1 MKPIIVVH
9 HHEIGLK
16 GKNRGYFEKHLLR
29 NVRLTLKGLLPQNA
43 VTGGFGR
50 FIIYIDPN
58 QEVTNEVIGRLKKVF
73 GLSNICFGFET
84 GQSIEEFNSIAESL
98 LIEKSFSTICV
109 KTSRANKAYPKT
121 SVEVNKEVGAF
132 LCSRFN
138 VRANLSQPDETIYI
152 EIVDKLA
159 YVYLS
164 KIPGAGGLPAGVS
177 GRVVSLISAGFDSP
191 VASYKIMKRGAY
203 VVYVHFHS
211 YPFVS
216 HNSIDQVKK
225 ILELLTQ
232 YQYFSKLYLVPFAEC
247 QQDIVLKTPAPL
259 RVILYRRMMVRVAE
273 RIATNEKA
281 NALVT
286 GESLGQVAS
295 QTLRNIRVINNAAK
309 LPILRP
315 LVGSDKEEIIDV
327 ARKIE
332 TYDICK
338 EPYDDCCS
346 FLTPRNPETWAD
358 PAEIAEAEA
367 QFDVNDWIEKLLVK
381 TEKVE
386 FKFPSSYT

>member
-29 NVRLTLKGLLPQNA
+29 NVRLDLKGLLPQNA

-50 FIIYIDPN
+50 FIIYTDSN
-58 QEVTNEVIGRLKKVF
+58 QEVTNKIIGRLKKVF

-84 GQSIEEFNSIAESL
+84 GQSIEEFNSIAETL
-98 LIEKSFSTICV
+98 LKQKLFSTICV

-132 LCSRFN
+132 LCTRFN
-138 VRANLSQPDETIYI
+138 VRANLTQPDETIYI

-164 KIPGAGGLPAGVS
+164 KIPGAGGLPAGIS

-203 VVYVHFHS
+203 VVFVHFHS

-216 HNSIDQVKK
+216 HNSIDQVQK
-225 ILELLTQ
+225 ILQQLTQ

-247 QQDIVLKTPAPL
+247 QQDIVLKTPQPL
-259 RVILYRRMMVRVAE
+259 RVLLYRRMMVRVAE
-273 RIATNEKA
+273 RIAINEKA

-295 QTLRNIRVINNAAK
+295 QTLRNIRVVNNIAK

-358 PAEIAEAEA
+358 PAAISEAEA
-367 QFDVNDWIEKLLVK
+367 QFDVNDWIEKLLEK
-381 TEKVE
+381 TEKIE
-386 FKFPSSYT
+386 FKFPS

>member
-16 GKNRGYFEKHLLR
+16 GKNRKYFEKHLLR
-29 NVRLTLKGLLPQNA
+29 NVRLTLKKLLPQNA

-50 FIIYIDPN
+50 FIIYTDSN
-58 QEVTNEVIGRLKKVF
+58 QTATDEIILKLKKVF

-84 GQSIEEFNSIAESL
+84 GQSIEEFNSVAESL
-98 LIEKSFSTICV
+98 LKEKSFTTIRV

-121 SVEVNKEVGAF
+121 SVEVNTEVGAF
-132 LCSRFN
+132 LCTRFN
-138 VRANLSQPDETIYI
+138 ARANLSQPDETIYI

-164 KIPGAGGLPAGVS
+164 KIPGAGGLPAGIS

-203 VVYVHFHS
+203 VVSVHFHS

-225 ILELLTQ
+225 ILEMLTQ
-232 YQYFSKLYLVPFAEC
+232 YQYFSKLYLIPFAEC

-273 RIATNEKA
+273 RIASIEKA

-295 QTLRNIRVINNAAK
+295 QTLRNIRVVNNVAK
-309 LPILRP
+309 LAILRP
-315 LVGSDKEEIIDV
+315 LVGSDKEEIIDI
-327 ARKIE
+327 AHKIG

-358 PAEIAEAEA
+358 PSAITEAET
-367 QFDVNDWIEKLLVK
+367 QFDVNDWIEKLLDK
-381 TEKVE
+381 TEIVE
-386 FKFPSSYT
+386 FKFPP

>member
-1 MKPIIVVH
+1 MKSIIVVH

-43 VTGGFGR
+43 VTGGYGR
-50 FIIYIDPN
+50 FIIYTDSN
-58 QEVTNEVIGRLKKVF
+58 QEVINEIIGRLKKVF
-73 GLSNICFGFET
+73 GFSNICFGFET
-84 GQSIEEFNSIAESL
+84 GQSIEEFNSISESL
-98 LIEKSFSTICV
+98 LNGKSFSTICV

-132 LCSRFN
+132 LCTRFN
-138 VRANLSQPDETIYI
+138 VRANLTQPDETIYI

-164 KIPGAGGLPAGVS
+164 KIPGAGGLPAGIS

-211 YPFVS
+211 FPFVS

-225 ILELLTQ
+225 ILEQLTQ

-247 QQDIVLKTPAPL
+247 QQDIVLKTPQPL

-273 RIATNEKA
+273 RIAINEKA

-295 QTLRNIRVINNAAK
+295 QTLRNIRVVNNVAK

-358 PAEIAEAEA
+358 PTAIAEAEA
-367 QFDVNDWIEKLLVK
+367 RFDVNDWIEKLIEK
-381 TEKVE
+381 SEKVE
-386 FKFPSSYT
+386 FIFPY

>member
-1 MKPIIVVH
+1 MKSIIVVH

-50 FIIYIDPN
+50 FIIYTDSN
-58 QEVTNEVIGRLKKVF
+58 QEGINEVIGRLKKVF

-84 GQSIEEFNSIAESL
+84 GQTIEEVNSIAESL
-98 LIEKSFSTICV
+98 LKDKSFSTICV

-132 LCSRFN
+132 LCARFN

-164 KIPGAGGLPAGVS
+164 KIPGAGGLPAGIS

-247 QQDIVLKTPAPL
+247 QQDIVLKTPQPL

-273 RIATNEKA
+273 RIALNEKA

-295 QTLRNIRVINNAAK
+295 QTLRNIRVVNNVAK

-358 PAEIAEAEA
+358 PAAIADAET
-367 QFDVNDWIEKLLVK
+367 QFDVNDWIEKLLEK
-381 TEKVE
+381 TEKTE
-386 FKFPSSYT
+386 FKFPD

>member
-50 FIIYIDPN
+50 FIIYTDSN
-58 QEVTNEVIGRLKKVF
+58 QEGTNEIIGRLKKVF

-84 GQSIEEFNSIAESL
+84 GQTIEEFNSIAESL
-98 LIEKSFSTICV
+98 LKEKSFSTICV

-132 LCSRFN
+132 LCTRFN

-164 KIPGAGGLPAGVS
+164 KIPGAGGLPAGIS

-216 HNSIDQVKK
+216 RNSIDQVQK
-225 ILELLTQ
+225 ILEQLTQ

-247 QQDIVLKTPAPL
+247 QQDIVLKTPPPL

-273 RIATNEKA
+273 RIAINEKA

-358 PAEIAEAEA
+358 PAAIAEAES
-367 QFDVNDWIEKLLVK
+367 QFDVNDWIEKLLEK

-386 FKFPSSYT
+386 FKFPS

>member
-50 FIIYIDPN
+50 FIIYTDSN
-58 QEVTNEVIGRLKKVF
+58 QQATDEIILRLKKVF

-84 GQSIEEFNSIAESL
+84 GQSIDEFNTIAESL
-98 LIEKSFSTICV
+98 LKDKSFSTICV

-132 LCSRFN
+132 LCTRFN

-164 KIPGAGGLPAGVS
+164 KIQGAGGLPAGIS

-191 VASYKIMKRGAY
+191 VASYKIMKRGAF

-211 YPFVS
+211 FPFVS

-225 ILELLTQ
+225 ILEQLTQ

-247 QQDIVLKTPAPL
+247 QQDIVLKTPQPL

-273 RIATNEKA
+273 RIAINEKA

-295 QTLRNIRVINNAAK
+295 QTLRNIRVVNNVAK

-358 PAEIAEAEA
+358 PAAIAEAEA
-367 QFDVNDWIEKLLVK
+367 QFDVNDWIDKLLVK

-386 FKFPSSYT
+386 FKFPT

>member
-50 FIIYIDPN
+50 FIIYTDSNKQATDEI
-58 QEVTNEVIGRLKKVF
+58 IWRLKKVF

-84 GQSIEEFNSIAESL
+84 GQSIEAFNSIAESL
-98 LIEKSFSTICV
+98 LKDKSFSTICV

-132 LCSRFN
+132 LCTRFN
-138 VRANLSQPDETIYI
+138 VRANLSQPDETIFI

-164 KIPGAGGLPAGVS
+164 KIPGAGGLPAGIS

-216 HNSIDQVKK
+216 RNSIDQVQK
-225 ILELLTQ
+225 ILEQLTQ

-247 QQDIVLKTPAPL
+247 QQDIVLKTPQPL

-273 RIATNEKA
+273 RIAINEKA

-358 PAEIAEAEA
+358 PAAIAEAES
-367 QFDVNDWIEKLLVK
+367 QFDVNDWIEKLLEK
-381 TEKVE
+381 TEKTE
-386 FKFPSSYT
+386 FKFPS

>member
-29 NVRLTLKGLLPQNA
+29 NVRLTLKGLLPPNA

-50 FIIYIDPN
+50 FIIYTGSIQEQIDII
-58 QEVTNEVIGRLKKVF
+58 VGRLKKVF
-73 GLSNICFGFET
+73 GISNICFGFET
-84 GQSIEEFNSIAESL
+84 GQTIEEFNSIAESL
-98 LIEKSFSTICV
+98 LKGKSFSTICV
-109 KTSRANKAYPKT
+109 KTSRANKAFPKT

-132 LCSRFN
+132 LCTRFN
-138 VRANLSQPDETIYI
+138 VRANLSQPDETVFI
-152 EIVDKLA
+152 EIVNKSA
-159 YVYLS
+159 FVYLS
-164 KIPGAGGLPAGVS
+164 KIPGAGGLPAGIS

-203 VVYVHFHS
+203 VVFVHFHS

-225 ILELLTQ
+225 ILAELTH

-247 QQDIVLKTPAPL
+247 QQDIVLKTPQPL

-273 RIATNEKA
+273 RIAQNEKA
-281 NALVT
+281 NGLVT

-295 QTLRNIRVINNAAK
+295 QTLRNIRVVNNAAK

-315 LVGSDKEEIIDV
+315 LVGSDKEEIIDL
-327 ARKIE
+327 ARKIG

-358 PAEIAEAEA
+358 PAAISEAEA
-367 QFDVNDWIEKLLVK
+367 QFDVNDWVDKLLEK

-386 FKFPSSYT
+386 FNFPS

>member
-1 MKPIIVVH
+1 MKPIIAVH

-50 FIIYIDPN
+50 FIIYTDSN
-58 QEVTNEVIGRLKKVF
+58 QQATDEIILRLKKVF

-84 GQSIEEFNSIAESL
+84 GQTIEDFNSIAESL
-98 LIEKSFSTICV
+98 LNNKSFSTICV

-132 LCSRFN
+132 LCTRFN

-164 KIPGAGGLPAGVS
+164 KIPGAGGLPAGIS

-247 QQDIVLKTPAPL
+247 QQDIVLKTPQPL

-273 RIATNEKA
+273 RIALNEKA

-295 QTLRNIRVINNAAK
+295 QTLRNIRVVNNVAK

-358 PAEIAEAEA
+358 PAAIADAET
-367 QFDVNDWIEKLLVK
+367 QFDVNDWIEKLLEK
-381 TEKVE
+381 TEKTE
-386 FKFPSSYT
+386 FKFPD

>member
-16 GKNRGYFEKHLLR
+16 GKNRSYFEKHLLR
-29 NVRLTLKGLLPQNA
+29 NVRLALKGILPQNA

-50 FIIYIDPN
+50 FIIYTDTN
-58 QEVTNEVIGRLKKVF
+58 QDGTNEIIGRLQKVF

-84 GQSIEEFNSIAESL
+84 GQTIAEINSTAEIL
-98 LIEKSFSTICV
+98 LSGRSFQTIRV
-109 KTSRANKAYPKT
+109 KTRRANKAYPKT
-121 SVEVNKEVGAF
+121 SVEVNKEVGAY
-132 LCSRFN
+132 LCTRFN
-138 VRANLSQPDETIYI
+138 VRANLTQPDETIFI
-152 EIVDKLA
+152 EIVGKLA

-164 KIPGAGGLPAGVS
+164 KIQGAGGLPAGIS

-216 HNSIDQVKK
+216 HNSIDQVQK
-225 ILELLTQ
+225 ILEQLTQ

-247 QQDIVLKTPAPL
+247 QQDIVLRTPQPL

-273 RIATNEKA
+273 RIAINEKA

-315 LVGSDKEEIIDV
+315 LIGSDKEEIIDV
-327 ARKIE
+327 ARKID

-346 FLTPRNPETWAD
+346 FLTPRNPETWAE
-358 PAEIAEAEA
+358 PAAIAEAES
-367 QFDVNDWIEKLLVK
+367 QFDVNDWIEKLLDK
-381 TEKVE
+381 TEKLE
-386 FKFPSSYT
+386 FKFPD

>member
-16 GKNRGYFEKHLLR
+16 GKNRKYFEKHLLR
-29 NVRLTLKGLLPQNA
+29 NVRLTLKKLLPQNA

-50 FIIYIDPN
+50 FIIYTDSN
-58 QEVTNEVIGRLKKVF
+58 QPATDEIILKLKKVF

-84 GQSIEEFNSIAESL
+84 GQSIEEFNSVAESL
-98 LIEKSFSTICV
+98 LKEKSFTTIRV

-121 SVEVNKEVGAF
+121 SVEVNTEVGAF
-132 LCSRFN
+132 LCTRFN
-138 VRANLSQPDETIYI
+138 ARANLSQPDETIYI

-164 KIPGAGGLPAGVS
+164 KIPGAGGLPAGIS

-203 VVYVHFHS
+203 VVSVHFHS

-225 ILELLTQ
+225 ILEMLTQ

-247 QQDIVLKTPAPL
+247 QQDIVIKTPAPL

-273 RIATNEKA
+273 RIASIEKA

-295 QTLRNIRVINNAAK
+295 QTLRNIRVVNNVAK

-315 LVGSDKEEIIDV
+315 LVGSDKEEIIDI
-327 ARKIE
+327 AHKIG

-358 PAEIAEAEA
+358 PSAITEAET
-367 QFDVNDWIEKLLVK
+367 QFDVNDWIEKLFDK
-381 TEKVE
+381 TEIVE
-386 FKFPSSYT
+386 FKFPP

>member
-29 NVRLTLKGLLPQNA
+29 NVRIALKGLLPQNA

-50 FIIYIDPN
+50 FIIYTDSN
-58 QEVTNEVIGRLKKVF
+58 QEVNDEIIGRLKKVF

-84 GQSIEEFNSIAESL
+84 GQSIGEFNSIAESL
-98 LIEKSFSTICV
+98 LKDRSFSTICV
-109 KTSRANKAYPKT
+109 KTSRANKAFPKT

-132 LCSRFN
+132 LCTRFN
-138 VRANLSQPDETIYI
+138 VRANLTQPDETIFI
-152 EIVDKLA
+152 EIANKSA

-164 KIPGAGGLPAGVS
+164 KIPGAGGLPAGIS

-203 VVYVHFHS
+203 VVFVHFHS
-211 YPFVS
+211 YPYVS
-216 HNSIDQVKK
+216 HNSIDQVQK
-225 ILELLTQ
+225 ILEQLTQ
-232 YQYFSKLYLVPFAEC
+232 YQFFSKLYLVPFAEC
-247 QQDIVLKTPAPL
+247 QQDIVLKTPQPL
-259 RVILYRRMMVRVAE
+259 RVILYRRMMIRVAE
-273 RIATNEKA
+273 RLAITEKA

-295 QTLRNIRVINNAAK
+295 QTLRNIRVINDVSN

-315 LVGSDKEEIIDV
+315 LVGNDKEEIIDI
-327 ARKIE
+327 ARSIG
-332 TYDICK
+332 TYDISK

-346 FLTPRNPETWAD
+346 FLTPRNPETWSD
-358 PAEIAEAEA
+358 PAAIAEAET
-367 QFDVNDWIEKLLVK
+367 QFDVNEWIEKLLDK

-386 FKFPSSYT
+386 FKFPS